1 MTRMQEM
8 SLHYH
13 FSVEQ
18 EVGSSTHAFFGFN
31 GIPVKSMFRFM
42 NVSSHGYDVSEGLTM
57 VKEERKGTTLHMLS
71 SQSNVCVG
79 TAGVWRI
86 SAMNEAGGWKDRTTV
101 EDMDIAVRAHLNG
114 WKFVFLNDVKVM
126 HNTCDCF

>member
-1 MTRMQEM
+1 
-8 SLHYH
+8 
-13 FSVEQ
+13 
-18 EVGSSTHAFFGFN
+18 
-31 GIPVKSMFRFM
+31 M

-57 VKEERKGTTLHMLS
+57 VKEERKGTGLHMLS